1 MTVQGSIKLR
11 CTVGTSDKEYLI
23 ELMDDKN
30 VLARYGKTGSS
41 LSNKNPMGRF
51 DWKQVVTVIKQK
63 IAKGY
68 QLIEVNGKPFL
79 SGDVSD
85 AVRLMETGDWN
96 ETKTAQPPLRVRARD
111 VHVTFNPGQIAPI
124 W

>member
-1 MTVQGSIKLR
+1 MAVQGSIKLR
-11 CTVGTSDKEYLI
+11 CTVGTSDKEYLV
-23 ELMDDKN
+23 ELFEDKT
-30 VLARYGKTGSS
+30 VIARYGKTGSA
-41 LSNKNPMGRF
+41 LSSKNPMGRF

-96 ETKTAQPPLRVRARD
+96 QTATAQPTPRVRARD